1 MIPRGHGLT
10 CERQKSLC
18 HIDFVVE
25 SARRFDEILSDGR
38 IVLEFGVQ
46 DLEFEF
52 QFVVIERLF
61 ECRNDFFGF
70 DEAILR
76 GDGIVFRSFDAR
88 FEHELLSAPEGE
100 LAAGGAICLRLA
112 LRNASGRDGAAVP
125 QLYIHRTQGVA
136 TSRARQLV
144 DWKKLRLR
152 AGEGAETELSIPPE
166 ALRQWDGAAWVTP
179 PGKIEWFLGDNGEDW
194 ASGEFTLSGTS
205 A

>member
-1 MIPRGHGLT
+1 MQA
-10 CERQKSLC
+10 RQPLAGCIAQKPSQ
-18 HIDFVVE
+18 
-25 SARRFDEILSDGR
+25 SAGA
-38 IVLEFGVQ
+38 
-46 DLEFEF
+46 
-52 QFVVIERLF
+52 
-61 ECRNDFFGF
+61 GF
-70 DEAILR
+70 D
-76 GDGIVFRSFDAR
+76 F
-88 FEHELLSAPEGE
+88 P
-100 LAAGGAICLRLA
+100 ICLRLA

>member
-1 MIPRGHGLT
+1 MRYYDDKKPPRW
-10 CERQKSLC
+10 
-18 HIDFVVE
+18 
-25 SARRFDEILSDGR
+25 RFGSGM
-38 IVLEFGVQ
+38 GY
-46 DLEFEF
+46 
-52 QFVVIERLF
+52 
-61 ECRNDFFGF
+61 
-70 DEAILR
+70 
-76 GDGIVFRSFDAR
+76 AR

-166 ALRQWDGAAWVTP
+166 ALRQEQEALEGQVQRLAQRKQEQKAHRRNVRL
-179 PGKIEWFLGDNGEDW
+179 GKGHKKK
-194 ASGEFTLSGTS
+194 
-205 A
+205 

>member
-1 MIPRGHGLT
+1 MGQLPVYYNYKDSYAAMRYYDDKKPPRW
-10 CERQKSLC
+10 
-18 HIDFVVE
+18 
-25 SARRFDEILSDGR
+25 RFGSGM
-38 IVLEFGVQ
+38 GY
-46 DLEFEF
+46 
-52 QFVVIERLF
+52 
-61 ECRNDFFGF
+61 
-70 DEAILR
+70 
-76 GDGIVFRSFDAR
+76 AR

-125 QLYIHRTQGVA
+125 QLYIHRTQGIA
-136 TSRARQLV
+136 TSRTRQLV